1 MFILRNIITAS
12 RISYYQKIEERCIII
27 NSWFKLKEHG
37 TNVTTE
43 IIAGITTF
51 LTMVYIVVVN
61 PAILS
66 AAGMDFNG
74 VFMATAI
81 TSMIATLIMGI
92 FANYPIAIAPGM
104 GMNAFFAYSVVIGSH
119 ISWQIALGTVF
130 IAGLLF
136 IVLSLTKFR
145 YILIDAIPVSL
156 KHAIT
161 AGIGL
166 FITFIGLQNGKI
178 IVASPA
184 TLVTMGNLRDP
195 MTLMTVIGVI
205 VTLMLLVYRVK
216 GAIFV
221 GMLVT
226 AIIASTQGMMSLPPQ
241 LFVVPTG
248 LENTA
253 LQLDISGVFSH
264 GLYAVVF
271 TFLLITLFDTTG
283 TMLGVAEQAGLLKD
297 GKFPRARG
305 ALLADAIGTTAGA
318 LFGTSPTS
326 AYVESGA
333 GVAVGGRTGLTVV
346 VTAGLLGLTLF
357 ALPLAKMLAAIPAV
371 TAPALIIVGFFMMNG
386 LREINWKDTEEAFPA
401 FLVVVTMPLTYS
413 IATGIGTG
421 FIVYPLLKIIRGKAS
436 QIHPIM
442 YIFMVIFFI
451 QIGFLSH

>member
-1 MFILRNIITAS
+1 
-12 RISYYQKIEERCIII
+12 
-27 NSWFKLKEHG
+27 
-37 TNVTTE
+37 
-43 IIAGITTF
+43 
-51 LTMVYIVVVN
+51 MVYIVVVN

-81 TSMIATLIMGI
+81 ASIIATLIMGI

-104 GMNAFFAYSVVIGSH
+104 GMNAFFTYSVVISTQ

-130 IAGLLF
+130 IAGILF
-136 IVLSLTKFR
+136 ILLSLTKFR
-145 YILIDAIPVSL
+145 YILINAIPASL

-184 TLVTMGNLRDP
+184 TLVTLGKLSEP
-195 MTLMTVIGVI
+195 MTLLTVIGVI
-205 VTLMLLVYRVK
+205 ITLILLVYRVK
-216 GAIFV
+216 GAIFA
-221 GMLVT
+221 GMLIT
-226 AIIASTQGMMSLPPQ
+226 AVIAAMFGMMNLPPQ
-241 LFVVPTG
+241 LFMLPTG
-248 LENTA
+248 LTSTA
-253 LQLDISGVFSH
+253 FQLDISGVFSQ

-297 GKFPRARG
+297 GKFPRAKG
-305 ALLADAIGTTAGA
+305 AFLADAIATTVGA
-318 LFGTSPTS
+318 LLGTSPTS
-326 AYVESGA
+326 AYIESGA
-333 GVAVGGRTGLTVV
+333 GVAVGGRTGLTAV

-357 ALPLAKMLAAIPAV
+357 ALPVAKMLAAIPAV
-371 TAPALIIVGFFMMNG
+371 TAPALIIVGFFMMDG
-386 LREINWKDTEEAFPA
+386 LRNIDWKDTEEAFPA

-413 IATGIGTG
+413 IATGIGIG
-421 FIVYPLLKIIRGKAS
+421 FIVYPLLKLLRGKS
-436 QIHPIM
+436 KEIHPIM
-442 YIFMVIFFI
+442 YLFMVLFFI